1 MMEFEYKAID
11 GTGTRHQGTLEADNK
26 ESAQQQ
32 LKSDGLHP
40 IELKVI
46 SSSTGIAG
54 LFSHKVSLDQLEFF
68 TSELSLLL
76 ESGVRVDKGIDI
88 IRQSSVHPA
97 LNRLLNQIAN
107 SLKKG
112 ESLSSAFAKHEEL
125 FGPLYISLLKIGETS
140 GNLPEVLSRLA
151 ADLKFQKDLRSQIS
165 TALTY
170 PSVIFFVCIMA
181 VYFVLTF
188 IVPKMAGIFTDLEQA
203 PWYTQMIINTSNF
216 FIDYQLLIVGSVI
229 GGIGLLVYALQKPDV
244 KNWFYAV
251 GAKLPLVGSVIITAE
266 RIRFAQSMSMMLD
279 AGLQLDTTLEL
290 TSNTLKH
297 PDFKRD
303 SKQAIK
309 QLKSGKQLSV
319 VLSKTRIFPDFF
331 LSIIKVGEETGRLPR
346 VFSEIAN
353 RSRTDLELVIKKLTT
368 MLEPIMLLFMGGF
381 VGGIVI
387 TMLMSMVSINDVPL

>member
-1 MMEFEYKAID
+1 MEFEYKAVD
-11 GTGTRHQGTLEADNK
+11 SQGSRHQGSIEAVDK
-26 ESAQQQ
+26 LSAQSK
-32 LKSDGLHP
+32 LIADGLHP
-40 IELKVI
+40 LQIQEIRNNDSLHAFFSQKV
-46 SSSTGIAG
+46 T
-54 LFSHKVSLDQLEFF
+54 LDQLEFF
-68 TSELSLLL
+68 TSELALLL

-88 IRQSSVHPA
+88 IRQSNTHPA
-97 LNRLLNQIAN
+97 LSRLLNQITS

-112 ESLSSAFAKHEEL
+112 ESLSDAFGKHESL

-140 GNLPEVLSRLA
+140 GNLPDVLERLA
-151 ADLKFQKDLRSQIS
+151 SDLKFQKDLRAQVS

-170 PSVIFFVCIMA
+170 PGVIFFVCIMA

-203 PWYTQMIINTSNF
+203 PWYTRVIINTSQF
-216 FIDYQLLIVGSVI
+216 FIDFQALIVAGVF
-229 GGIGLLVYALQKPDV
+229 GAGALLVYSLKDPKV
-244 KNWFYAV
+244 KNWFYVKAS
-251 GAKLPLVGSVIITAE
+251 KLPGLGSIIVTSE
-266 RIRFAQSMSMMLD
+266 RIRFAQSMAMMLD

-290 TSNTLKH
+290 TANTLKH

-303 SKQAIK
+303 AHQALK
-309 QLKSGKQLSV
+309 QLKSGKQLSF

-346 VFSEIAN
+346 VFSEVAS
-353 RSRTDLELVIKKLTT
+353 RSKADLEQVIKKFTT